1 MIEIKY
7 VPERN
12 AIRVRV
18 DLHCKQQYL
27 AEVSALFDALTR
39 TMEDK
44 ELFVMAVQDKL
55 NQLQK
60 DIEEEL
66 ENDKDNTC
74 NESDQ

>member
-1 MIEIKY
+1 MIKVKY

-12 AIRVRV
+12 AIRVGI
-18 DLHCKQQYL
+18 DFHCKHQYL
-27 AEVSALFDALTR
+27 AEVTALFDALTK

-44 ELFVMAVQDKL
+44 ELFMIAIQDHL
-55 NQLQK
+55 NQMQK

-66 ENDKDNTC
+66 KDDKNNFS

>member
-1 MIEIKY
+1 MIKVKY
-7 VPERN
+7 VPERE
-12 AIRVRV
+12 AIRV
-18 DLHCKQQYL
+18 DLDFHCEHQYL
-27 AEVSALFDALTR
+27 TEVIALFDALTR

-44 ELFVMAVQDKL
+44 ELFIMAVQDKL

-66 ENDKDNTC
+66 ENDKNNTC